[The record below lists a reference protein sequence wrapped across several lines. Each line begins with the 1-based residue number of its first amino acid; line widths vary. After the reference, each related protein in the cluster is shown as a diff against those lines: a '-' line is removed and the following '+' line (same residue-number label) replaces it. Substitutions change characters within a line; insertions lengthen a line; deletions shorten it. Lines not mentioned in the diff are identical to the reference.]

1 MWQGWLVTGVWVHT
15 QVVYISCNPET
26 LARDLTQL
34 RETHRVHRFATFDQ
48 FPYTD
53 HLESGAFLVRK

>member
-1 MWQGWLVTGVWVHT
+1 M

-34 RETHRVHRFATFDQ
+34 RQTHHVHRFATFDQ